1 MHRPAP
7 ATAPGAAEPPGDPTE
22 GAPTSPPLPQ
32 LARYFLGLGT
42 WGFGGP
48 IATVGYMQRDLV
60 EDRCWMDRATFLD
73 GVALGQTM
81 PGPLAAQVAMW
92 VGYVRRGALGALLV
106 AGAFIAPSFLGVL
119 AVAAVYRHFAGLD
132 VVAWLFRGVSPVVIA
147 IIARAAVKLARL
159 TDRADRRLWAIT
171 VAIGVVTAA
180 TGSEIAPL
188 FVAAGLLMVA
198 VDAPP
203 RWRDLAGHLASRR
216 PGARAVAPAPLA
228 AAALAAR
235 RGAPWLVLAGTAGLL
250 TSVFLFFL
258 VTGATVFGSGLA
270 ILPVLRA
277 GVVGQHHWLSNRV
290 LLDGLSVGLLTP
302 GPVVIAATFLGY
314 QIAGLAG
321 AAVATVGIFLP
332 IYAGVVL
339 PGRWFVRHRHQR
351 QVQAFVRGATA
362 AAAGAIAGAVV
373 VLGRQSIVDA
383 PSALLAAGALLA
395 LARLRTPEPVLVA
408 IGAAVGLA
416 FLR

>member
-1 MHRPAP
+1 M
-7 ATAPGAAEPPGDPTE
+7 
-22 GAPTSPPLPQ
+22 
-32 LARYFLGLGT
+32 
-42 WGFGGP
+42 
-48 IATVGYMQRDLV
+48 
-60 EDRCWMDRATFLD
+60 
-73 GVALGQTM
+73 
-81 PGPLAAQVAMW
+81 
-92 VGYVRRGALGALLV
+92 
-106 AGAFIAPSFLGVL
+106 
-119 AVAAVYRHFAGLD
+119 
-132 VVAWLFRGVSPVVIA
+132 
-147 IIARAAVKLARL
+147 
-159 TDRADRRLWAIT
+159 
-171 VAIGVVTAA
+171 
-180 TGSEIAPL
+180 
-188 FVAAGLLMVA
+188 
-198 VDAPP
+198 
-203 RWRDLAGHLASRR
+203 
-216 PGARAVAPAPLA
+216 
-228 AAALAAR
+228 
-235 RGAPWLVLAGTAGLL
+235 LAGTAGLL

-339 PGRWFVRHRHQR
+339 PGRWFVRHRHHR

-383 PSALLAAGALLA
+383 PSALLAAGALGA
-395 LARLRTPEPVLVA
+395 LVRLRAPEPVLVA